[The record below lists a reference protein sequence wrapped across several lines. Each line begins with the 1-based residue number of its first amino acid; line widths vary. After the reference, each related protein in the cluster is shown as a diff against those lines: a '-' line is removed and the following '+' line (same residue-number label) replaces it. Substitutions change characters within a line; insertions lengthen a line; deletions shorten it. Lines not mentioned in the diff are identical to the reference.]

1 MPTKKTRERLLLL
14 AVGVIA
20 LALLGIHPHISPPLP
35 PELASAQRTPMA
47 DFTAP
52 TLAGP
57 PWRLSQHR
65 GQVVLLNFWATWCP
79 PCQEE
84 TPTLIKLSRE
94 MKNDGLEV
102 IGVSMEGSSQNNI
115 QPFVEAYHIP
125 YPILL
130 PRPFSPVTNLAQ
142 VLPTTYLIDRQGRIA
157 NATVG
162 PLDESSLRE
171 ELRRLLRES
180 PGSAIRSSLNPIPLK
195 PYPTKTLMDVTHGP
209 LAGH

>member
-1 MPTKKTRERLLLL
+1 MPTKKTRERLLLPVTV
-14 AVGVIA
+14 AIA
-20 LALLGIHPHISPPLP
+20 LALVGIRPHTSAPLP
-35 PELASAQRTPMA
+35 PELAPAQRAPMA
-47 DFTAP
+47 DFIAP

-57 PWRLSQHR
+57 PWRLSAHR

-84 TPTLIKLSRE
+84 TPELVNLSHE
-94 MKNDGLEV
+94 MKNDGLEIV
-102 IGVSMEGSSQNNI
+102 GVSMEGSSQNNI

-142 VLPTTYLIDRQGRIA
+142 ALPTTYLIDRQGRIA

-171 ELRRLLRES
+171 ELRRLVGES
-180 PGSAIRSSLNPIPLK
+180 PGSAK
-195 PYPTKTLMDVTHGP
+195 
-209 LAGH
+209 